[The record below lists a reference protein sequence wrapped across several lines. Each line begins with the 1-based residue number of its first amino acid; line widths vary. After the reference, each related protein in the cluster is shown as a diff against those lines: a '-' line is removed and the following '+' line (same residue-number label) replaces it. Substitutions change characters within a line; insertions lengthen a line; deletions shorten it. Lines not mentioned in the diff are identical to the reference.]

1 MTTLAGAVPRMMRP
15 GPGQNYPRSGFPLE
29 GMLGPQLI
37 RIPGPG
43 IGCRT
48 PILVSRASS
57 CALPGASS
65 LGTSQPKKQKWG
77 GGSRGEREKPH
88 FKFWLQTE
96 HYAHYKLSEFAWPA
110 PAGSTLP
117 CCFGVAAVRKVD
129 KLRGTGSKF
138 SFCPPK
144 VATKLCGLRSP
155 LNNYY

>member
-43 IGCRT
+43 IGCCT

-57 CALPGASS
+57 RALPGASS

-96 HYAHYKLSEFAWPA
+96 HCAHHKPSELAWPA

-129 KLRGTGSKF
+129 KLRGTGSKL

>member
-57 CALPGASS
+57 RALPGASS
-65 LGTSQPKKQKWG
+65 LGASHPKKQKWR
-77 GGSRGEREKPH
+77 GGSRGEREKSH
-88 FKFWLQTE
+88 FPVLAANGALCSLQTLGACLACSCRLHVALLLWGRCRE
-96 HYAHYKLSEFAWPA
+96 KGGQASQHRKQVLFLSTESCNEIVPA
-110 PAGSTLP
+110 AFT
-117 CCFGVAAVRKVD
+117 FE
-129 KLRGTGSKF
+129 
-138 SFCPPK
+138 
-144 VATKLCGLRSP
+144 
-155 LNNYY
+155 

>member
-1 MTTLAGAVPRMMRP
+1 MTTLAGAMPRMMRP

-37 RIPGPG
+37 RILGPG

-48 PILVSRASS
+48 PILVSRASGR
-57 CALPGASS
+57 ALPAASS

-88 FKFWLQTE
+88 FAFWLQTE
-96 HYAHYKLSEFAWPA
+96 HYAHYKVLELAWPA
-110 PAGSTLP
+110 AAGSTLP
-117 CCFGVAAVRKVD
+117 GCFGVAAARKVD
-129 KLRGTGSKF
+129 KLRSAGSKF

-144 VATKLCGLRSP
+144 VATKNFRLLSP
-155 LNNYY
+155 LNNSC